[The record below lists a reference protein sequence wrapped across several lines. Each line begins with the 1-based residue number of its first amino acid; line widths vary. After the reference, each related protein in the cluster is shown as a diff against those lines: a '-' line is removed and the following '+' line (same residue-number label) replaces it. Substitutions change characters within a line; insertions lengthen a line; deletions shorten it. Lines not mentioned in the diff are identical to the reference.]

1 MKIEPIKNE
10 FDLRQQIGEL
20 KVLDMPYSDSEDF
33 SPTNLIFLKICIE
46 DENLKYRHLSMI
58 INVVDYLKTLSEKK
72 DFDTI
77 NRNEEYFK
85 KIYCIAKNLKCKA
98 SEYYLKNENYSLL
111 EEQILEL
118 IEIIFSLTF
127 VIGEYFNL
135 SFENENHKNDNEII
149 DSTPLIDMSNT
160 KGTEKIIY
168 LQELG
173 IIEHLTNKFPQLTTN
188 GLANLLSAITG
199 EQTTTLQP
207 YLNPMINKANDQRKN
222 PYNSKKTVAKVKNKL
237 IELNLNETKN
247 T

>member
-1 MKIEPIKNE
+1 
-10 FDLRQQIGEL
+10 
-20 KVLDMPYSDSEDF
+20 
-33 SPTNLIFLKICIE
+33 
-46 DENLKYRHLSMI
+46 
-58 INVVDYLKTLSEKK
+58 
-72 DFDTI
+72 
-77 NRNEEYFK
+77 
-85 KIYCIAKNLKCKA
+85 
-98 SEYYLKNENYSLL
+98 
-111 EEQILEL
+111 
-118 IEIIFSLTF
+118 
-127 VIGEYFNL
+127 
-135 SFENENHKNDNEII
+135 
-149 DSTPLIDMSNT
+149 MSNT